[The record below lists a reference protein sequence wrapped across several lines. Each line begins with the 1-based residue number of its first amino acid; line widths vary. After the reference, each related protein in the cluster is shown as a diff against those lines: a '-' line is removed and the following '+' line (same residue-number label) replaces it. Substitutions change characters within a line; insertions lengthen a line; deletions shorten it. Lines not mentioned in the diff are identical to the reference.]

1 MVFHGKSVAET
12 MKQWEE
18 TNAAVAST
26 RGGELLVTKRFTFSS
41 MWGVVGVLAV
51 VGNALRR
58 LLPIALEPF
67 KQGNF
72 TPLLWAEY
80 VGFALFMAYS
90 EGFKGFQKK
99 FSPLVIRRAY
109 TLGPNSPFLHKL
121 FAPIYSMGFFHS
133 SRKRKIISWSLT
145 LGVAVL
151 IKLVKTLSYPY
162 RSIIDAGVVVGL
174 SWGSL
179 ATAAI
184 YVKALMTGRVPDV
197 DPAFPEVGEKKK
209 A

>member
-1 MVFHGKSVAET
+1 
-12 MKQWEE
+12 MKKWEE

-26 RGGELLVTKRFTFSS
+26 RGGGLVVSQRYTFSS
-41 MWGVVGVLAV
+41 MWGVLGVLAV

-67 KQGNF
+67 KKGNF

-80 VGFALFMAYS
+80 IGFALFMAYS
-90 EGFKGFQKK
+90 EGFKGFQQK

-109 TLGPNSPFLHKL
+109 TLGPNSPILHKL
-121 FAPIYSMGFFHS
+121 LAPIYSMGFFHS
-133 SRKRKIISWSLT
+133 SRKRKIVSWSLF
-145 LGVAVL
+145 LGVGLL

-179 ATAAI
+179 ATAVLYI
-184 YVKALMTGRVPDV
+184 KTLLTGRVPDI
-197 DPAFPEVGEKKK
+197 DPAFPEEDKKK
-209 A
+209 SS

>member
-1 MVFHGKSVAET
+1 
-12 MKQWEE
+12 MKQWQE

-26 RGGELLVTKRFTFSS
+26 RGGELVVVKKFTMSS
-41 MWGVVGVLAV
+41 FWGVLGVLAV

-58 LLPIALEPF
+58 LVPIALEPF

-72 TPLLWAEY
+72 GPLLWVQY
-80 VGFALFMAYS
+80 VGFALFMAYA

-99 FSPLVIRRAY
+99 FSPLVVRRAY
-109 TLGPNSPFLHKL
+109 SLGPNSPFLHKL

-145 LGVAVL
+145 IGVAVL
-151 IKLVKTLSYPY
+151 IKLVKTLQYPY

-174 SWGSL
+174 SWGCL

-184 YVKALMTGRVPDV
+184 YVKALITGKIPDI
-197 DPAFPEVGEKKK
+197 DPAFPEVQAKK